1 MFFSFVYIFDILMF
15 KPKPI
20 QPRKLG
26 APFQERM
33 CAGTAIGLPV
43 HSRGSFEG
51 LPIIC
56 TVYIIKCIYIYRV
69 HIVCICIYIYTYAA
83 HGTPKKNLALKASFR

>member
-1 MFFSFVYIFDILMF
+1 MF

-20 QPRKLG
+20 QPRRLG

-56 TVYIIKCIYIYRV
+56 TVYIIKCIYIY
-69 HIVCICIYIYTYAA
+69 IEYI
-83 HGTPKKNLALKASFR
+83 